1 MFLKNVF
8 RTLSLVLLLPVIGNA
23 QNIKDEDIE
32 YQYIQLPL
40 IDIKSQIKNY
50 NIKLVPVWE
59 EKNAKLNAE
68 YEAEKQKA
76 QQELDDAKGNIPA
89 LQKVYDDQYE
99 DDLVQYDKDVKT
111 AEERFANEMDAYN
124 KKSLGSKLIEKELLG
139 QNTKPYKQ
147 LPSKPYR
154 KTVSTPYL
162 RFVPVP
168 KLHTSYDYP
177 ALCNTYLKLYGFEQG
192 NDQAANITVTLFG
205 YDNTSP
211 TTTTT
216 QVSELV
222 TSGSATRSVPVTY
235 YHTEFS
241 YRHPMSVS
249 VKMPD
254 GKEVMNVTPSEFNTY
269 MVYKSPGSKNNYQ
282 NNEMLIKTTEEKIMQ
297 ANLKKI
303 NDLVNSNYGYQP
315 IPRKS
320 VLYFVKNK
328 DQKYTDLLDAFN
340 DASMGLK
347 LIVQD
352 EAMATEKLTK
362 ALDKWKAAFAEMD
375 LTDKNARIDQNVGI
389 AIAFNLLE
397 VNFATKKVMDG
408 LSVLDSLNR
417 MELSRKEK
425 KRKEDFEMMFLELK
439 KRK

>member
-1 MFLKNVF
+1 MTIKN
-8 RTLSLVLLLPVIGNA
+8 LLFSIILLTSFSSISFA
-23 QNIKDEDIE
+23 QSIKDEDVE
-32 YQYIQLPL
+32 YHYIQLPL
-40 IDIKSQIKNY
+40 IDVKSQIKNY
-50 NIKLVPVWE
+50 NFKLFPVYE

-68 YEAEKQKA
+68 YEAEKAKA

-89 LQKVYDDQYE
+89 MQKVYDEQYE
-99 DDLVQYDKDVKT
+99 ADLIEYDKDVKK
-111 AEERFANEMDAYN
+111 AEERYANEMDAYN

-162 RFVPVP
+162 RNVQVP

-177 ALCNTYLKLYGFEQG
+177 ALCNTYLKLHGFEQG
-192 NDQAANITVTLFG
+192 NEASMNITVTLFG
-205 YDNTSP
+205 YENTNP

-216 QVSELV
+216 QVTELV
-222 TSGSATRSVPVTY
+222 TSGSTTRSVPVNY

-241 YRHPMSVS
+241 YRHPMSVM

-254 GKEVMNVTPSEFNTY
+254 GKEVLNVTPSEFNTY
-269 MVYKSPGSKNNYQ
+269 TVYKSPGSKNHQQ
-282 NNEMLIKTTEEKIMQ
+282 NNEMLIKTAEEKIMQ
-297 ANLKKI
+297 ANLAKI
-303 NDLVNSNYGYQP
+303 NDLVNSKYGYQP
-315 IPRKS
+315 IPRKA

-328 DQKYTDLLDAFN
+328 DQKYNDLMDAYN

-352 EAMATEKLTK
+352 EAMANEKLDR
-362 ALDKWKAAFAEMD
+362 ALGKWKAAFAEMD
-375 LTDKNARIDQNVGI
+375 LSDKNARIDQNV
-389 AIAFNLLE
+389 AIAVGFNLLE

-408 LSVLDSLNR
+408 LSVIEALNR
-417 MELSRKEK
+417 MELSKREK
-425 KRKEDFEMMFLELK
+425 KRKEDFEMLFIELK